1 MPQIKSMNRREFMRN
16 SSLSAAGVVALSNGD
31 KVLWAS
37 EPGSAAVAPSD
48 TLRVGVIGIGARVQQ
63 DAYSF
68 SITPGVTLVAAA
80 DVYKDRLTRAKELFG
95 EQLETTNDYRRL
107 LDRKDIDAVLIG
119 TPDHWH
125 KRLIIEAMDAGKDVY
140 CEKPMTYKIEEGFEI
155 IDAEKRTGRILQ
167 IGSQWVNSPLTLLA
181 RKWIDEGRCGDI
193 TLVKAWENRNTPS
206 GAWFY
211 PIAPDGNEQ
220 TIDWKQWLGSAP
232 EVPFDARR
240 YFRWRC
246 YWDYSGGLQTDLVVH
261 HLNTLHYLMHETAPR
276 SSMTYG
282 GSYRWKKVHP
292 EAEVPDVVQT
302 LFEYPNFTYNVS
314 LTLNSSTQGFG
325 AFFMGTK
332 GTIQISETE
341 LAFFPDHPLDDFGW
355 VVAAWPA
362 RMQDDFC
369 KEQNIVGINSPWAP
383 GSCTA
388 PESIEHYNVLGD
400 PTDLHVR
407 AFVECVRTRTR
418 SKESAVEGHNAALGA
433 HIANMSYR
441 AGSRKVLWDGQ
452 KATVA

>member
-1 MPQIKSMNRREFMRN
+1 MSQFRSMNRRDFMRK
-16 SSLSAAGVVALSNGD
+16 SGLTAAGTVALRSGN
-31 KVLWAS
+31 KVIWAS
-37 EPGSAAVAPSD
+37 GPGPAAVPPSD
-48 TLRVGVIGIGARVQQ
+48 TVRVGVIGIGARAQQ
-63 DAYSF
+63 DTYSF
-68 SITPGVTLVAAA
+68 SITPGVQLVAAA
-80 DVYKDRLTRAKELFG
+80 DVYKDRLARAQELFG
-95 EQLETTNDYRRL
+95 AKLETTGDYRRI

-167 IGSQWVNSPLTLLA
+167 IGSQWVNSPLTDLA
-181 RKWIDEGRCGDI
+181 QKWINEGRCGEI

-211 PIAPDGNEQ
+211 PIAPDGNQED
-220 TIDWKQWLGSAP
+220 IDWKQWLGSAP
-232 EVPFDARR
+232 EHPFDARR

-261 HLNTLHYLMHETAPR
+261 HLNTLHYLMHVIAPA
-276 SSMTYG
+276 SAITYG
-282 GSYRWKKVHP
+282 GAYRWKKIYP
-292 EAEVPDVVQT
+292 ETEVPDVVQT

-332 GTIQISETE
+332 GTVQISETE
-341 LAFFPDHPLDDFGW
+341 LAFFPDNPLDDYGW
-355 VVAAWPA
+355 VVAAWPEK
-362 RMQDDFC
+362 MQQEFC
-369 KEQNIVGINSPWAP
+369 KQQNIVGINSPWAP
-383 GSCTA
+383 GSCA
-388 PESIEHYNVLGD
+388 ALESVEHYNVLGE
-400 PTDLHVR
+400 PTDLHVK
-407 AFVECVRTRTR
+407 AFIECVRTRTK

-441 AGSRKVLWDGQ
+441 SGSRKVKWDGQ
-452 KATVA
+452 TATVV

>member
-1 MPQIKSMNRREFMRN
+1 MWRSNSMNRREFMH
-16 SSLSAAGVVALSNGD
+16 SSGLTAAGAVALRSGHE
-31 KVLWAS
+31 VIWAS
-37 EPGSAAVAPSD
+37 EAGSAAVPPSD
-48 TLRVGVIGIGARVQQ
+48 RIRVGVIGIGARAQQ
-63 DAYSF
+63 DASSF
-68 SITPGVTLVAAA
+68 SITPGVEVVAAA
-80 DVYKDRLTRAKELFG
+80 DVYSDRLVRAQELLG
-95 EQLETTNDYRRL
+95 PKLETTPDYRRI
-107 LDRKDIDAVLIG
+107 LDRKDLDAVLIG

-125 KRLIIEAMDAGKDVY
+125 KRLIIEALDAGKDVY

-155 IDAEKRTGRILQ
+155 IEAEKRTGRILQ
-167 IGSQWVNSPLTLLA
+167 IGSQWVNSPLTELA
-181 RKWIDEGRCGDI
+181 RKWIDDGRCGEI

-232 EVPFDARR
+232 QVPFDARR

-261 HLNTLHYLMHETAPR
+261 HLNTLHYLMHERAPR
-276 SSMTYG
+276 SAITYG
-282 GSYRWKKVHP
+282 GSYRWKKIYP
-292 EAEVPDVVQT
+292 ETEVPDVVQT

-341 LAFFPDHPLDDFGW
+341 LAFFPDNPLDDYGW
-355 VVAAWPA
+355 VVAAWPGK
-362 RMQDDFC
+362 MQNEFC
-369 KEQNIVGINSPWAP
+369 RENNIVGINSPWAP
-383 GSCTA
+383 GTCKA
-388 PESIEHYNVLGD
+388 PETVEHYNVVGD

-407 AFVECVRTRTR
+407 AFVQCVRTRTK

-433 HIANMSYR
+433 HLANQSYR
-441 AGSRKVLWDGQ
+441 QGSRKISWDGQ
-452 KATVA
+452 KAAAV